1 MLYLRST
8 SHMPTLVVT
17 TWAAPSIAPP
27 PGSRRAKQ
35 QIIINTCSNTHL
47 WSSVDEP
54 GNFVKVG
61 AGFLCDK
68 INSETVPV
76 QYNVVRHSIR
86 HWKQFWR
93 IFLVLLRNF
102 LNFYPVEEPIIF
114 FAARAHRTFAVS
126 ATQHFPSVPVYY
138 TTNRFEYICSKFMV
152 RGSSSSLTAW
162 IEECLWDL
170 EPLVS
175 VLVIESVGELVG
187 HVGHRANRILGVG
200 HVVHLG
206 RGIDSFRSVSRQW
219 YRSWD
224 PYIDSW
230 NKNPIVS
237 HFKE

>member
-1 MLYLRST
+1 MVLD
-8 SHMPTLVVT
+8 
-17 TWAAPSIAPP
+17 
-27 PGSRRAKQ
+27 
-35 QIIINTCSNTHL
+35 

-61 AGFLCDK
+61 AGFFVRQSQLW
-68 INSETVPV
+68 NSTGTIQCCAAFHPALKAILK
-76 QYNVVRHSIR
+76 N
-86 HWKQFWR
+86 
-93 IFLVLLRNF
+93 FLVLLRNF

-175 VLVIESVGELVG
+175 VLVVESVGELVG